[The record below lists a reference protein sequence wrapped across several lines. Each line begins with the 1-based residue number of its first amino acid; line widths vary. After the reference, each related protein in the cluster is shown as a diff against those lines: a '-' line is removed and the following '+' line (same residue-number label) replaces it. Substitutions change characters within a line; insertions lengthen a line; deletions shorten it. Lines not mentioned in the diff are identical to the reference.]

1 MPTGAATES
10 PASTVAPPGSIE
22 YVRELAGKLTRQDK
36 LQLIADLAR
45 QLLGETQPAPAK
57 KPFQS
62 FYGIMA
68 HISPVPSAE
77 DIDETRREAWA
88 NFPREEFYE

>member
-1 MPTGAATES
+1 MSTGAATE
-10 PASTVAPPGSIE
+10 PTESTAAPPGSIE
-22 YVRELAGKLTRQDK
+22 YVLELARKLTRQDK

-45 QLLGETQPAPAK
+45 QLLGETPPAPAK

-68 HISPVPSAE
+68 HMSPVPSAG
-77 DIDETRREAWA
+77 DIDEMRREAWA